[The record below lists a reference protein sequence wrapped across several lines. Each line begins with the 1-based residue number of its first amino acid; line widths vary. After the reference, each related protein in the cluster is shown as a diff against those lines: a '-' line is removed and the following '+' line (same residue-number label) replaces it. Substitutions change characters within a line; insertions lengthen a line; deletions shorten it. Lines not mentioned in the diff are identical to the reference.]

1 MVQMKLVVRSLLAL
15 AAFVRKLHIQTA
27 TLYTQRQNANYERC
41 RTTNAQSNPQDNGNH
56 LILSPADPQKTI
68 RHQVQK
74 SSRSTTRPQER
85 KR

>member
-1 MVQMKLVVRSLLAL
+1 MISVVVRSLLAL

-27 TLYTQRQNANYERC
+27 TLRQKVNYERC